1 MRYWDSSA
9 LVPLLIREPST
20 PRARRWLADDPQIAT
35 WVWTRVEV
43 MGAVE
48 RRLRQ
53 GLLSRETRRAV
64 LDSLDD
70 LAAEWHEVSD
80 VLSVRS
86 RAGSL
91 LARHPLRAADAGQ
104 LGAALLLR
112 DQIAGEVTFVSLDGR
127 LVTAAEREGLRVLEL
142 DPRTDLRR
150 ATSAGPS
157 VRGVTRSARGSRRRK
172 RRRRPRRRFRPGSR

>member
-1 MRYWDSSA
+1 
-9 LVPLLIREPST
+9 
-20 PRARRWLADDPQIAT
+20 
-35 WVWTRVEV
+35 

-53 GLLSRETRRAV
+53 GLLSRETRRSV

-142 DPRTDLRR
+142 ADWSGGDPP
-150 ATSAGPS
+150 APS
-157 VRGVTRSARGSRRRK
+157 
-172 RRRRPRRRFRPGSR
+172 

>member
-43 MGAVE
+43 IGAVE

-142 DPRTDLRR
+142 ADWSGGDPP
-150 ATSAGPS
+150 APS
-157 VRGVTRSARGSRRRK
+157 
-172 RRRRPRRRFRPGSR
+172 